1 MNKCIQ
7 WQLIINPVISLT
19 VWLMSVNNDLNYRNM
34 FVSLI
39 FCWRIVR
46 RILLFTL
53 LSWGIIALGVS
64 RNSHIL
70 LKKTTFGM
78 YGLILLVGI
87 GFSAGFFILDQDPT
101 RYIGTVLPNGA
112 PATYADYRTISVFWC
127 ALTFRST
134 KNTKARSFLSHE
146 LHEDALAMGFW
157 LWAARSWKL

>member
-1 MNKCIQ
+1 
-7 WQLIINPVISLT
+7 
-19 VWLMSVNNDLNYRNM
+19 MSVNNDLNYRNM

-112 PATYADYRTISVFWC
+112 PATYADYRTISVF
-127 ALTFRST
+127 
-134 KNTKARSFLSHE
+134 
-146 LHEDALAMGFW
+146 
-157 LWAARSWKL
+157 